1 MRILLLSVFLLLAGC
16 GWHVR
21 GHGIEERQFAFHS
34 IYIQAPSQSDFVVA
48 LRRELKR
55 FGITVLDQPGK
66 QDLTLHIS
74 YEHQRK
80 EITALNASGQVIE
93 YMLHYRVSLRVYD
106 RHLNDWVP
114 ASEIWLQRILPYDN
128 SLVLAKA
135 QEEAM
140 LYRDMETDA
149 AEQVIRRLAY
159 ARPPAAASVPAAASA
174 PVAAS
179 APAAASEVQ

>member
-1 MRILLLSVFLLLAGC
+1 MKVLRNLLLSVTLLLAGC

-21 GHGIEERQFAFHS
+21 GHGIAARQFAFRS
-34 IYIQAPSQSDFVVA
+34 IYIQAPADSDFVEA
-48 LRRELKR
+48 LRRQLKR
-55 FGITVLDQPGK
+55 FGIQVLDKPGK
-66 QDLTLHIS
+66 QDLTLRIV

-93 YMLHYRVSLRVYD
+93 YMLHYRVSLRAYD
-106 RHLNDWVP
+106 RYLNDWVP

-135 QEEAM
+135 QEAAM
-140 LYRDMETDA
+140 LFRDMETDA
-149 AEQVIRRLAY
+149 ADQVVRRLAY
-159 ARPPAAASVPAAASA
+159 ARPPGAASA

-179 APAAASEVQ
+179 GVQ